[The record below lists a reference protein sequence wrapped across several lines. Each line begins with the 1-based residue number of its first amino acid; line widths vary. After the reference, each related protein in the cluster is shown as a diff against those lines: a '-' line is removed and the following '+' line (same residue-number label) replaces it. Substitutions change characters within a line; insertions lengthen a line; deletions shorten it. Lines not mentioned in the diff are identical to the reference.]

1 MCTIMASTGSSI
13 TREEFEVL
21 YGKKLPSPVRSK
33 NKRIDKYCCL
43 DDARDTKWGG
53 RICNLITKA
62 VGGMGSDAN
71 GDGAMIAAMA
81 TQIPMRNFVAM
92 SMGAFTPQ
100 MLNGLLKLLND
111 EESSVEGI
119 GKILAGIPILVTKI
133 PALLKAI

>member
-1 MCTIMASTGSSI
+1 M
-13 TREEFEVL
+13 EVL

-53 RICNLITKA
+53 RICALIHKA

-111 EESSVEGI
+111 EESSVEGV
-119 GKILAGIPILVTKI
+119 GKILAGIPILVSKI